1 MKLYSVFFFL
11 VLLGITSS
19 CKVEEPEGDPIVLL
33 AGNSSVAWRV
43 ASGKVK
49 VEGAE
54 IDVVGAQNPCV
65 LDNQVILFADGRFEL
80 NEGATTCQNGDP
92 NLIYSGRWSYNA
104 ANNSL
109 TIDRFTFLSI
119 VIDQPTFLITSINA
133 DSFTGTTS
141 VTFQGQKVDAE
152 ISFSRI
158 K

>member
-1 MKLYSVFFFL
+1 MKFQFVILFL
-11 VLLGITSS
+11 LVSWVTSS
-19 CKVEEPEGDPIVLL
+19 CQVEEPEGDPLVLL

-43 ASGKVK
+43 AAGKVN

-65 LDNQVILFADGRFEL
+65 LDNQVVLFADGRFEL
-80 NEGATTCQNGDP
+80 NEGATTCQVGDP

-119 VIDQPTFLITSINA
+119 VIDQPTFVITKINA

-141 VTFQGQKVDAE
+141 VTFQGQVVQAE

>member
-1 MKLYSVFFFL
+1 MKLFSVSFVLAVFL
-11 VLLGITSS
+11 CMTS
-19 CKVEEPEGDPIVLL
+19 CQVEEPEGDPIVLL
-33 AGNSSVAWRV
+33 AGDSSVAWRV

-49 VEGAE
+49 VDGAE

-65 LDNQVILFADGRFEL
+65 LDNQVVLFADGRFEL
-80 NEGATTCQNGDP
+80 NEGATMCQTGDP
-92 NLIYSGRWSYNA
+92 SLIYSGKWNYSATNR
-104 ANNSL
+104 SL

-119 VIDQPTFLITSINA
+119 VIDQPTFVISSINA